1 MANYQGVTLIQ
12 NLPDLN
18 DYKLPP
24 PLDMDPNLIDLPQD
38 PTLAPTVTTL
48 PIPVITDQEW
58 LTTPEWGADPSI
70 A

>member
-1 MANYQGVTLIQ
+1 MIISC
-12 NLPDLN
+12 
-18 DYKLPP
+18 P

-48 PIPVITDQEW
+48 PIPVIIDQEW